1 MEKVRVKF
9 TVGPGETKEE
19 REEEERP
26 GASGESRIVEMGR
39 RGVAESRSSPA
50 TAATAGLYSWN
61 SLVAVVQ

>member
-19 REEEERP
+19 REEERP

-50 TAATAGLYSWN
+50 TAGLYSLN
-61 SLVAVVQ
+61 SLVTIVQL

>member
-50 TAATAGLYSWN
+50 TAGLYSWN
-61 SLVAVVQ
+61 SLVQ